1 MSKRKKEKRYLSV
14 VFPPTKEGTEE
25 LGKFC
30 RHKYTCDSILAGII
44 ITSMAYVVG
53 KLCSQEK
60 EGR

>member
-1 MSKRKKEKRYLSV
+1 MSKRKKEKESYV

-53 KLCSQEK
+53 KLCGQGK